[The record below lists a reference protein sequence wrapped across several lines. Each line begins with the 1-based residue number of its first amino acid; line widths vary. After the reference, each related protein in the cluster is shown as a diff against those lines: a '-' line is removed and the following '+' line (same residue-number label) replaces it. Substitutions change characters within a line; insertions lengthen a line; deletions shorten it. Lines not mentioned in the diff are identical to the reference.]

1 MIRIFIDLALLI
13 SVFLLPPYVTFIF
26 VLITILFFRAFVES
40 IFFGFL
46 LDLIYGGGSLF
57 HFNVF
62 YFFTLLIFIFYIV
75 SIQLKKVLR
84 LSL

>member
-1 MIRIFIDLALLI
+1 MIRIFVDLVLLI
-13 SVFLLPPYVTFIF
+13 SVFLLPPYVTLIF
-26 VLITILFFRAFVES
+26 VLIGILFFKGYVES

-57 HFNVF
+57 HFYMF